1 MGRRDRQPLPVRGT
15 GAELSWAGGARP
27 PGARGQASPCLPGP
41 WEASG
46 VCNREFCFFLLNIT
60 SLLTILELPRL
71 SESRQPKG
79 ISPLTCDVKNT
90 VISGKLR
97 HEGRAWACVLYI
109 DLPPVSLLMS
119 SGQAWTSNLDTGSTW
134 TGSEASRA
142 VPPPH
147 PH

>member
-1 MGRRDRQPLPVRGT
+1 MQSCPGPGVGGRQ
-15 GAELSWAGGARP
+15 ELEARHPHVFLGLGRP
-27 PGARGQASPCLPGP
+27 P
-41 WEASG
+41 G
-46 VCNREFCFFLLNIT
+46 VCNREFWFFLLNIT

-109 DLPPVSLLMS
+109 DLLPVSYSRAQGKPGLQTWTLGPH
-119 SGQAWTSNLDTGSTW
+119 GQAQRPAGLSPRHTPTECSQL
-134 TGSEASRA
+134 
-142 VPPPH
+142 
-147 PH
+147 